1 MPLERQFLTISTI
14 NNPSLLRF
22 VNLFIAELL
31 YEIVFYLATFDN
43 VIKILIRWLRDTIS
57 GRDPILDCMI
67 PTKL

>member
-31 YEIVFYLATFDN
+31 YEIVFYLATFD
-43 VIKILIRWLRDTIS
+43 K
-57 GRDPILDCMI
+57 DPYQMV
-67 PTKL
+67 T